1 MSSSRPSGN
10 SGPRAYEATGRA
22 IELMASWLD
31 SPDGQPELLLNGLR
45 RHVEGHP
52 SQDRL
57 VGATELIMGMTHLC
71 GSLLVLREFEIG
83 APAKQTL
90 GALALYAH
98 NPPPGPRAPR
108 PSWPGSDT

>member
-1 MSSSRPSGN
+1 MSTSSPSDMPRP
-10 SGPRAYEATGRA
+10 RRYEPTGRA

-31 SPDGQPELLLNGLR
+31 SPDGQPELLLEELR
-45 RHVEGHP
+45 RHVEAHP

-57 VGATELIMGMTHLC
+57 VAATELIMGMTHLC

-90 GALALYAH
+90 GALALYAQD
-98 NPPPGPRAPR
+98 PARGPQS
-108 PSWPGSDT
+108 SWPGPSR